1 MAEIAG
7 QQADVFKDVT
17 IGETKIE
24 KVVKFGYQTGP
35 HTSEKKSSDK
45 ISVKTDLS

>member
-7 QQADVFKDVT
+7 HQADVFKDVN
-17 IGETKIE
+17 IREETKIE

-35 HTSEKKSSDK
+35 HYDIK
-45 ISVKTDLS
+45 